1 MQLIKRIIKVL
12 IVLVLLAILIFIS
25 LKFLPGIKDQAWNP
39 LNEQV
44 VVQEVDESGFEVPVE
59 GQSYVLKEN
68 NLFRNVP
75 KSQSRHVFD
84 WIDKYEFTQVNELE
98 RMAYDDTY
106 LIAEQ
111 NTQFILY
118 RFGDDTMRVYTTEHD
133 MQYDLYQLGHQ
144 LNLLPADSFQSK
156 DDDIND

>member
-1 MQLIKRIIKVL
+1 M

>member
-12 IVLVLLAILIFIS
+12 IVLVLLAILVFIS